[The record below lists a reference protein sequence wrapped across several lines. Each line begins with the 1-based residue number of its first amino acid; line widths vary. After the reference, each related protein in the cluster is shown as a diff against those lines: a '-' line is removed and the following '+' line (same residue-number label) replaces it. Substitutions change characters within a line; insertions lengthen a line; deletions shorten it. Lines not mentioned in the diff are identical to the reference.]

1 MRISL
6 CFQVWN
12 PGCQCDVAWLNY
24 ANRCWITRCNRS
36 SINDIQTKDSQVCV
50 LPFSNYSAVQSC
62 LLGPQHIH
70 MCRFSLSDHSS
81 MTGSTPSSKID
92 VEHFIDISCLV
103 PSKSVADWC
112 IELFWSISSDLLCLG
127 VSVCFYWRSQEQ
139 KGRTGRRQR
148 HCDKVSPLTS
158 LCADK
163 AGHTLTHT
171 LRNTQTAIPEHQ
183 SLITHVSVIFLR
195 LCLLLQILLYFLIRI
210 HLGSSIAENVDI
222 GTVQKM

>member
-6 CFQVWN
+6 CFQGIHRN

-50 LPFSNYSAVQSC
+50 LPFSNYSAVQYC
-62 LLGPQHIH
+62 LLGPQHIP

-81 MTGSTPSSKID
+81 MTGPTPSSKID
-92 VEHFIDISCLV
+92 VEHLINISCLAGSPHTGSSPV

-127 VSVCFYWRSQEQ
+127 VSVRFYWRSQEQ
-139 KGRTGRRQR
+139 KGRTGRRHR

-158 LCADK
+158 LCGDK
-163 AGHTLTHT
+163 AGHT

-195 LCLLLQILLYFLIRI
+195 LCILRI
-210 HLGSSIAENVDI
+210 HLGSSIAENVDN
-222 GTVQKM
+222 GTV